1 MKLRQWERRE
11 ETQHV
16 GIGRERASLA
26 GRVAGY
32 RRPRGLRL
40 TRLKDR
46 SGSPRGIRADLATRL
61 RARLPEIEKAIL
73 VRVRSLTEPDEDED
87 PAYLVGMR
95 GAVSAAVAYGIEGIE
110 KGLERPAEAPPATVS
125 QARRAARE
133 GISLEIV
140 LRRYTAGCKVL
151 EDFVLAESTDVP
163 GAVLREVIADQ
174 GLEIDRLMAKVAAEH
189 EDELSWTARSSTQRE
204 AARIVG
210 FVQGDMP
217 VAPLDFDFDFDLWH
231 VGAIFRGRDAE
242 RATRWLAD
250 RFGYRLLCA
259 ARDEE
264 TVWAWLSSPRQTAAE
279 DVGRLLV
286 ENMPDELT
294 VAIGESR
301 SGVEGWRLT
310 HREAR
315 MALQVMLCRPRRL
328 TRGQDVVLLAGIL
341 TNETLVRSLLDNYLA
356 PLEGNRSFNVSLLD
370 TLRAYF
376 AVGGNAAAAAAT
388 LGVTRH
394 TVQRRIRAIEQILG
408 RPIHACYSELVV
420 ALQLVDLIDDK

>member
-1 MKLRQWERRE
+1 
-11 ETQHV
+11 
-16 GIGRERASLA
+16 
-26 GRVAGY
+26 
-32 RRPRGLRL
+32 
-40 TRLKDR
+40 
-46 SGSPRGIRADLATRL
+46 L
-61 RARLPEIEKAIL
+61 RARLPEIERAIL
-73 VRVRSLTEPDEDED
+73 ARVRSLTEHDEDED

-110 KGLERPAEAPPATVS
+110 KGLDRPAEAPPATVS

-133 GISLEIV
+133 GISLDIV
-140 LRRYTAGCKVL
+140 LRRFAAGSKIL
-151 EDFVLAESTDVP
+151 EEFVLVEGADVP
-163 GAVLREVIADQ
+163 GAVLREVLVDQ
-174 GLEIDRLMAKVAAEH
+174 GVEVDRLMAKVADAYG
-189 EDELSWTARSSTQRE
+189 DEIDRLARSPGQRE
-204 AARIVG
+204 AARIAG
-210 FVQGDMP
+210 LVQSDSP
-217 VAPLDFDFDFDLWH
+217 VAPHDFDFDFDLWH
-231 VGAIFRGRDAE
+231 VGAIFRGESAKRTA
-242 RATRWLAD
+242 RWVAD
-250 RFGYRLLCA
+250 CFGYRLLCA
-259 ARDEE
+259 ERDEK

-294 VAIGESR
+294 AAIGESR

-315 MALQVMLCRPRRL
+315 MALQVMLFRPRRL
-328 TRGQDVVLLAGIL
+328 TRGRDVVLLAGIL

-356 PLEGNRSFNVSLLD
+356 PLEGNRSFNASLLD